1 MTRILKLIFTQK
13 YCKIVVLTAVN
24 LEKLTNWAVD
34 FSFPIAMDSFSL
46 LEIILSGLEHHLE
59 LFWSLEVL
67 KPAIICSGHL
77 MNCRIKIIVK
87 TYSTQNKTASQ
98 FQGELDMDTGLTV
111 DCFQSSTLETA
122 SPSGLLESELQ
133 P

>member
-1 MTRILKLIFTQK
+1 
-13 YCKIVVLTAVN
+13 
-24 LEKLTNWAVD
+24 
-34 FSFPIAMDSFSL
+34 
-46 LEIILSGLEHHLE
+46 
-59 LFWSLEVL
+59 
-67 KPAIICSGHL
+67 